1 MRAQAM
7 EDGVTLA
14 APGFIDTA
22 AGRAVPGA
30 KPMLLSA
37 DEAARRIAR
46 AALAGKGYYVTPWP
60 FSILRLVD
68 RLLPAPLRDRLL
80 RALAV

>member
-1 MRAQAM
+1 M
-7 EDGVTLA
+7 TLLLLARPLSRIASA
-14 APGFIDTA
+14 ANAIAIALTSADA
-22 AGRAVPGA
+22 IAGR
-30 KPMLLSA
+30 
-37 DEAARRIAR
+37 ARRIAR